1 MPPTISDEIGDQYS
15 DHVHPWEE
23 ILHYVAINQVSQL
36 RRKREDEIVYRKWT
50 LETIEKY
57 KSIENYLIKE
67 KLHFPDIHP
76 SYLIL
81 PNDFPYSVEPGTE
94 HILIWSK
101 EPLMSEFV
109 EHLLEQEY
117 GSNVWEWTYFVNP
130 PELQSVRRFPH
141 VHVFMLQ

>member
-15 DHVHPWEE
+15 DHVYSWEE
-23 ILHYVAINQVSQL
+23 ILHYV
-36 RRKREDEIVYRKWT
+36 
-50 LETIEKY
+50 EKY
-57 KSIENYLIKE
+57 ESIENYLIKE

-109 EHLLEQEY
+109 ERLLEQEY

-141 VHVFMLQ
+141 VHVFMRKKK